1 MSRLL
6 GMLAILVLVR
16 QVSHVCPSQCHRDSV
31 DAYFYSCPQSLRLEV
46 VLRSEFARAF
56 SDCTG
61 RVVNIISVSPWARAR
76 EAWSEGG
83 PHTFELEILNKSLLL
98 SQWDSCLLLLPG
110 TVLVWRAASRRI
122 VDDALRVVGAI
133 V

>member
-56 SDCTG
+56 SDYIG

-76 EAWSEGG
+76 
-83 PHTFELEILNKSLLL
+83 HTFKLEILNKSLLL
-98 SQWDSCLLLLPG
+98 SQWDSHLLLLPG

-122 VDDALRVVGAI
+122 VDDALRVVAAI